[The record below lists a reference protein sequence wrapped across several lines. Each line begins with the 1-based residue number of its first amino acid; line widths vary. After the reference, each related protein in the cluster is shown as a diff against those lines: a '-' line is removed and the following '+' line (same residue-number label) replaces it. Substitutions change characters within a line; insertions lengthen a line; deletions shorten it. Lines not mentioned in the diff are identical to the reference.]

1 MSERQCSTCRFW
13 EPTQEDLHRA
23 DGKAMDTIVTYGWC
37 EKDRHAKFA
46 YQLCDSYEPESQ

>member
-1 MSERQCSTCRFW
+1 MSDNAQLAGSGSQHKRTFIAQ
-13 EPTQEDLHRA
+13 
-23 DGKAMDTIVTYGWC
+23 MDTIVTYGWC